1 MPTVL
6 KETYD
11 PLPPQSPPRKRWTR
25 AQCASLEASGI
36 WEREQLELV
45 GGELIS
51 KMGKKVPHFFS
62 LHALRRLLDGVF
74 TPRHVYTEIPIDV
87 AVADNPTNEPEP
99 DLVVL
104 KEEIRDFGSNPQPSQ
119 LALVVEVADSSLRFD
134 LTVKAELY
142 ARAGIEEYWVLD
154 VNNRGLIVHR
164 SPTAGRFDSV
174 VYFKESESAAP
185 ILAPHATLAISD
197 MLPPLA

>member
-25 AQCASLEASGI
+25 AQCESLEASGI
-36 WEREQLELV
+36 WEQEQLELV

-74 TPRHVYTEIPIDV
+74 TPRLVYTEIPIDV
-87 AVADNPTNEPEP
+87 AAADNPTNEPEP

-134 LTVKAELY
+134 LTVKAALY

-154 VNNRGLIVHR
+154 VNNRGLVAHR
-164 SPTAGRFDSV
+164 NPAAGHYTSV
-174 VYFKESESAAP
+174 EYFKETESVPPLAAP
-185 ILAPHATLAISD
+185 TSALPVSE
-197 MLPPLA
+197 MLPPLL